1 MIKPLTERQQALIVA
16 NVLKALKDITKLNK
30 TGYNFLYLASGFI
43 AHYNLYGFMDYYK
56 GESLRA
62 DIIRNATNNQ
72 WNNFREGEENYDY
85 YMTKKKVYNE
95 ILKQMDGV
103 IFVAC

>member
-30 TGYNFLYLASGFI
+30 TGYHFLYLASGFI
-43 AHYNLYGFMDYYK
+43 AHYNLYGFIDYYK

-62 DIIRNATNNQ
+62 DILRNQSMNQ

-85 YMTKKKVYNE
+85 YMSKKAVYNA
-95 ILKQMDGV
+95 ILNKMGGLV
-103 IFVAC
+103 FVAC